1 MTIQPENSNLN
12 YSIDPKFT
20 KVNRLFVLSFE
31 KISGENN
38 TTKDLRD
45 SFSHYH
51 VPKAKIKD
59 NDVLIDGT
67 SSYDL
72 PVKNEGEAY
81 EKIIEMS
88 KNNNYTT
95 GNLLDFPY
103 FKENYGLI
111 AIDLSKRAKLND
123 PHQINFIGKLEGQN
137 RGATVFLIIK
147 NSEETTFG
155 FLQNSVNIL

>member
-51 VPKAKIKD
+51 VLNARIKD
-59 NDVLIDGT
+59 FNVLIDGK
-67 SSYDL
+67 SFFDL
-72 PVKNEGEAY
+72 PVKNE
-81 EKIIEMS
+81 
-88 KNNNYTT
+88 
-95 GNLLDFPY
+95 
-103 FKENYGLI
+103 
-111 AIDLSKRAKLND
+111 
-123 PHQINFIGKLEGQN
+123 
-137 RGATVFLIIK
+137 
-147 NSEETTFG
+147 
-155 FLQNSVNIL
+155 

>member
-51 VPKAKIKD
+51 VPKSKIKD

-72 PVKNEGEAY
+72 PVKNEGAAN
-81 EKIIEMS
+81 EK
-88 KNNNYTT
+88 NYW
-95 GNLLDFPY
+95 D
-103 FKENYGLI
+103 E
-111 AIDLSKRAKLND
+111 
-123 PHQINFIGKLEGQN
+123 
-137 RGATVFLIIK
+137 
-147 NSEETTFG
+147 
-155 FLQNSVNIL
+155 